1 MTPAAILL
9 TLHLASGA
17 VETIAL
23 PLPEGATPDFACR
36 VVTISRETTAHLNLS
51 RRDKIARID
60 CGGAS

>member
-36 VVTISRETTAHLNLS
+36 VVTISALPAAYLNLE
-51 RRDKIARID
+51 RRDRIARID
-60 CGGAS
+60 CDGAS